1 MANKDRNT
9 ILSHLKNLMM
19 HIIKWGTQKE
29 KKGNSWKRSI
39 ENSRKGIEDVQ
50 DKIPSL
56 NDEFLK
62 KNWDKTFEKAK
73 KEAEKEMKEKSK
85 IKNLTWREVFF
96 NKYTFIG
103 IVVLSILKL
112 FV

>member
-1 MANKDRNT
+1 
-9 ILSHLKNLMM
+9 
-19 HIIKWGTQKE
+19 
-29 KKGNSWKRSI
+29 
-39 ENSRKGIEDVQ
+39 
-50 DKIPSL
+50 
-56 NDEFLK
+56 
-62 KNWDKTFEKAK
+62 
-73 KEAEKEMKEKSK
+73 MKEKSK

>member
-1 MANKDRNT
+1 MANKDRNA

-19 HIIKWGTQKE
+19 HIIKWKSQE
-29 KKGNSWKRSI
+29 QKRSRSWRDTI
-39 ENSRKGIEDVQ
+39 NNSKERIKRSQ
-50 DKIPSL
+50 NKTSSL
-56 NDEFLK
+56 NNEFLK